1 MEGKKVLEYFT
12 WVCLVFL
19 NCLDFLIFWNAA
31 FGENWTCNREIEEQR
46 NWFLIVVQAWKF
58 ACRSLRWPDFCLLI
72 ADSAKKKL
80 LQLGCFLLSVVLRI
94 VIFIFSQLCGFIFFF
109 LVNVYWLTSS
119 QIMIHKTSLATDQH
133 I

>member
-1 MEGKKVLEYFT
+1 MEGKKVLEYFI

-72 ADSAKKKL
+72 ADSAKKNCCSS
-80 LQLGCFLLSVVLRI
+80 GAFSFLLYSELLFLYSPNYVVS
-94 VIFIFSQLCGFIFFF
+94 FFFF